1 MRRRTVPSADYLRGR
16 TVAEAARE
24 QGVSYS
30 TVMSWR
36 EQRGLVAPRSDR
48 IALSVGDLS
57 SRETDEE
64 MAARLGVSTALL
76 RMRRRG
82 LRVVKPHATRP
93 WASDANGSAAWRR
106 LGVTIGVALGWP
118 QVEIAAALGITRQRV
133 RQIIADDFRVE
144 RVYVPTDR
152 SPGWWEHVLDARA
165 RDEQRR
171 ALRGAA

>member
-82 LRVVKPHATRP
+82 LRVAP
-93 WASDANGSAAWRR
+93 
-106 LGVTIGVALGWP
+106 
-118 QVEIAAALGITRQRV
+118 
-133 RQIIADDFRVE
+133 
-144 RVYVPTDR
+144 R
-152 SPGWWEHVLDARA
+152 SPTPTPA
-165 RDEQRR
+165 QRR
-171 ALRGAA
+171 AKAA